1 MFICSASMWGGSN
14 NVCPP
19 FTLGCDL
26 ALWLSTTPF
35 TFYPHLQVRCSGP
48 GKPQDVLSVSCRALP
63 PALEWGQVWSG
74 VGG

>member
-1 MFICSASMWGGSN
+1 M
-14 NVCPP
+14 PP
-19 FTLGCDL
+19 PPMTRPLPSL
-26 ALWLSTTPF
+26 PIPTH
-35 TFYPHLQVRCSGP
+35 PHMQVRCSGP